1 MNNNGETQLYPSIE
15 PYQTEMLQVSD
26 IHRIYVE
33 QSGNPNGKP
42 VTYLHG
48 GPGAGT
54 DPECRR
60 LFDPAVYRIII
71 FDQRGCGK
79 SLPKGCLVDNTTWAL
94 IEDMEQIREHLCVDT
109 WQVFGGSWGSTL
121 ALAYAINHPPV
132 ITELVLRGIFLL
144 RRKEILWF
152 YQLGHVLFPDLFEEF
167 IEGIPEEVRNDVIH
181 AYYQRLT
188 SEDKELR
195 IKSARAWGK
204 WEGSMLSVLPDPAR
218 EKHFSSDEFAEAFAR
233 IECHYFENRAFFPQD
248 NYLLENIDAIRHIPT
263 VIVQGRYDVITPFE
277 AAWDLHKAFPEA
289 AFLVIPD
296 AGHAVTEP
304 GIRKALLQAT
314 DSFGQ
319 QA

>member
-1 MNNNGETQLYPSIE
+1 MSNNDARQLYPLIE
-15 PYQTEMLQVSD
+15 PYHTEMLQVSD
-26 IHRIYVE
+26 VHQIYVE

-42 VTYLHG
+42 VIYLHG

-54 DPECRR
+54 DEQCRR
-60 LFDPAVYRIII
+60 LFDPTVYRIII

-79 SLPKGCLVDNTTWAL
+79 SLPKGCLENNTTWAL
-94 IEDMEQIREHLCVDT
+94 INDMEHIRQHLAIDT

-121 ALAYAINHPPV
+121 ALAYAINHPQMV
-132 ITELVLRGIFLL
+132 AELVLRGIFLL

-152 YQLGHVLFPDLFEEF
+152 YQWGHVLFPDAFEEYIGF
-167 IEGIPEEVRNDVIH
+167 IPEEERNDVIH

-188 SEDKELR
+188 SDDDELR
-195 IKSARAWGK
+195 IQAARIWGK

-218 EKHFSSDEFAEAFAR
+218 EEHFSSDDFAEAFAR
-233 IECHYFENRAFFPQD
+233 VECHYFEHRAFFPKD
-248 NYLLENIDAIRHIPT
+248 NYLLDNIDIIRHIPT

-289 AFLVIPD
+289 EFLVIPD

-304 GIRKALLQAT
+304 GIRKALLEAT
-314 DSFGQ
+314 DRFGQ
-319 QA
+319 S